1 MGFVVSQTEF
11 VTGSGR
17 TIVHHQ
23 PDRVSGRRLQHTQR
37 EEGTVMATV
46 KSDDGTLIDYDIQG
60 AGPPVVL
67 ICAGPTDRSSNA
79 GLADLLAATCTVINY
94 DRR

>member
-37 EEGTVMATV
+37 EEGTVVATV
-46 KSDDGTLIDYDIQG
+46 KSDDGTLIDYDVEG
-60 AGPPVVL
+60 SGPPVVL
-67 ICAGPTDRSSNA
+67 ICAAPPTKVPMPSWRTYWPPPA
-79 GLADLLAATCTVINY
+79 Q
-94 DRR
+94 